1 MYSLSEDKIFRI
13 ILSIKELNKYLP
25 DSISPSKGIAG
36 NSEILLKTSL
46 IYWFSG
52 TRFPPVKTD
61 IQNKQFVYKLQDCT

>member
-1 MYSLSEDKIFRI
+1 MKSSELFF
-13 ILSIKELNKYLP
+13 LIKELNKYLP